1 MAAPAEIVRLVETF
15 ERNKEAYRQGELNE
29 TQLRREFL
37 DPFFKALG
45 WDVDNTQ
52 GWAEPY
58 KEVIHEDAIRIES
71 SVKAPDYCFRIG
83 GTRKFFVE
91 AKAPSVNVK
100 DATEPAYQVRR
111 YAWSAKLP
119 LSILTDFDEFAVYD
133 CRVRPHKADK
143 ASKARIKYVPYTD
156 YIERW
161 EEIASIFSRDA
172 VLQGSFDKYA
182 VTEKR
187 KHGTAEVDVAFLA
200 EIESWRDALA
210 HNIALRNPKLSN
222 RDLNYAVQVTIDR
235 IIFLRI
241 CEDRGIERYGELMAL
256 LNGQDV
262 YGRMM
267 GVFRKAD
274 DRYNSGLFHF
284 QRERDR
290 PEGPD
295 ELTPELVIDD
305 KPLKDIVRSLY
316 YPDSPYEFSVLPA
329 EILGQVYEQFLGKVI
344 TLTAGHHA
352 RVEDKPEVKKA
363 GGVFYTPA
371 YIVDY
376 IVKQTVGKL
385 LQGRSVAVTETSRG
399 PGKKRLRVPL
409 MNQPLRI
416 LDPACGSGS
425 FLLGAYQELLN
436 WYRDYYENDD
446 SQTWAKLN
454 PPPIARSA
462 DGSWKLTT
470 TERRRILVNHVFGVD
485 IDTQAVEVTK
495 LSLLLKVLEG
505 EKSLVLFHD
514 ERALPDLASNIR
526 CGNSLIAPDFYIGQQ
541 LTFDQ
546 EKRFKIN
553 AFDWQGGFPTVF
565 KEGGFDAVIG
575 NPPYIRMEVF
585 KDLKDYLRRH
595 YRCHEER
602 SDLYAYFIEHAHK
615 VLRQEGRSGMI
626 VSNKFLRANYGKPLR
641 DLLRESV
648 NIERVVDFAGLPVFA
663 GATVRTLVL
672 LSRKETGQVQ
682 PISYSPPLSSEDFCS
697 IVGGSQSVED
707 LVDKSSYRVPASSLA
722 RDVWSFGEPDAEGLL
737 ERLSVKSVP
746 LSEYCAGQICR
757 GVVSGCTDAF
767 VIDSSTRTAILRRNR
782 NAQEI
787 IKPVLN
793 GRDIRRY
800 WITPSDAYLVY
811 THHGIDMADYAGVV
825 DHLLPFKQR
834 LHRRATKQEWYELQ
848 QPQFKFAKFMDGPK
862 IIFPDIATTPRFA
875 LDESG
880 YYATNTTYFIPLRDM
895 FLLGLLNSSLA
906 RFYFM
911 RTCAGLEGKNETYLR
926 FFGQYLEDF
935 PVCALNLSDR
945 STKSRHDRMVEL
957 VEGMLRL
964 HKDLGRAKTPNEKEA
979 LQRQITATDGQIDQ
993 LVYELYGL
1001 TGDEIKIVEGA
1012 TGVR

>member
-15 ERNKEAYRQGELNE
+15 ERNKEDYRQGGLNE

-91 AKAPSVNVK
+91 AKAPSVNLK
-100 DATEPAYQVRR
+100 DAAEPAYQVRR

-119 LSILTDFDEFAVYD
+119 LSILTDFEEFAVYD
-133 CRVRPHKADK
+133 CRVRPSQTDK
-143 ASKARIKYVPYTD
+143 PSKARVLYLTCEEYA
-156 YIERW
+156 ERW
-161 EEIASIFSRDA
+161 EEIASIFSREA
-172 VLQGSFDKYA
+172 VLKGSFDKYA

-200 EIESWRDALA
+200 EIESWRESLA

-222 RDLNYAVQVTIDR
+222 RELNYAVQITIDR

-256 LNGQDV
+256 VNGHDV

-267 GVFRKAD
+267 GLFRKAD

-284 QRERDR
+284 QREKER

-305 KPLKDIVRSLY
+305 KPIKDILHSLY

-344 TLTAGHHA
+344 TLTPGHHA

-385 LQGRSVAVTETSRG
+385 LEGCSVTFYKTKPPKLDR
-399 PGKKRLRVPL
+399 PLRV
-409 MNQPLRI
+409 

-425 FLLGAYQELLN
+425 FLLGAYQLLLD
-436 WYRDYYENDD
+436 WHRTYYEEHNPEK
-446 SQTWAKLN
+446 WAAAKV
-454 PPPIARSA
+454 PPIYQS
-462 DGSWKLTT
+462 GTQGWKLTLA
-470 TERRRILVNHVFGVD
+470 ERKRILLDHIFGVD

-495 LSLLLKVLEG
+495 LSLLLRVLEG
-505 EKSLVLFHD
+505 EKSLVLFHH
-514 ERALPDLASNIR
+514 ERALPDLASNIK
-526 CGNSLIAPDFYIGQQ
+526 CGNSLIAPDFYKDRQ
-541 LTFDQ
+541 LMMFD
-546 EKRFKIN
+546 EEECYRIN
-553 AFDWQGGFPTVF
+553 AFDWQAKFPSIF
-565 KEGGFDAVIG
+565 KDSGFDAVIG

-585 KDLKDYLRRH
+585 KDLKDYLRSH

-602 SDLYAYFIEHAHK
+602 SDLYAYFIEHAHR
-615 VLRQEGRSGMI
+615 VLHQEGRFGMI

-641 DLLRESV
+641 GLLRESV
-648 NIERVVDFAGLPVFA
+648 GIERVVDFAGLPVFA

-672 LSRKETGQVQ
+672 LSRKETGQTQ
-682 PISYSPPLSSEDFCS
+682 PIIYSPPLSTEDFSS
-697 IVGGSQSVED
+697 IVGGSQTVED
-707 LVDKSSYRVPASSLA
+707 LVDKSSYRVLPASLA
-722 RDVWSFGEPDAEGLL
+722 RDVWSFAEPQDEGLL
-737 ERLSVKSVP
+737 ERLSVKSVR
-746 LSEYCAGQICR
+746 LSEYCAGQICM
-757 GVVSGCTDAF
+757 GVKCGCIEAFIIDAA
-767 VIDSSTRTAILRRNR
+767 VRTSILRRNR
-782 NAQEI
+782 KAHEI

-800 WITPSDAYLVY
+800 WINSPDAYLIY
-811 THHGIDMADYAGVV
+811 THHGIDMANYPGVL
-825 DHLLPFKQR
+825 DHLLAFRRR
-834 LHRRATKQEWYELQ
+834 LQQRATKQQWYELQ

-880 YYATNTTYFIPLRDM
+880 YYGTNTTYFIPLRDM

-906 RFYFM
+906 RFYFT

-935 PVCALNLSDR
+935 PVCALNPSDR
-945 STKSRHDRMVEL
+945 SAKSHHDQMVEL

-964 HKDLGRAKTPNEKEA
+964 HKDLAGAKTPNEKET
-979 LQRQITATDGQIDQ
+979 LQRQIAATDAQIDR

-1001 TGDEIKIVEGA
+1001 TPDEIAIIENRG
-1012 TGVR
+1012 TR